1 MAIAAIAG
9 LFYLVFLMA
18 PFVGAHAHVG
28 GSGLMRAVRF
38 RRYGGPDVLRI
49 EDVETPTPTETQV
62 LVRVHAT
69 TVSTAEMAMRKGEPF
84 FARVI
89 SGLRKPRKPT
99 TPGSELAGEVT
110 ATGPDVT
117 RFAVGDR
124 VVGSTGAS
132 LGANAEY
139 VLFEQDGALAHLPDS
154 VSYEEAAVVCD
165 GGLTALPFLR
175 DAGHI
180 TAGERVLVNGASGGV
195 GSVAVPLAKHLGA
208 HVTGVC
214 SAGSLDLVRSLGA
227 DEVID
232 YRTTEFT
239 AMDDNYDIVFDVVG
253 NSSFGRC
260 RDVLK
265 PGGRYLRTVPSL
277 GVLARMLWT
286 SRIGSRRAV
295 LMFAGLRKPADKAKD
310 LAFLMDL
317 LQSGAIRP
325 VVGKRF
331 GFEESVDAHRFVEGG
346 AKQGS
351 VVLTI

>member
-1 MAIAAIAG
+1 
-9 LFYLVFLMA
+9 
-18 PFVGAHAHVG
+18 
-28 GSGLMRAVRF
+28 MRAVRF
-38 RRYGGPDVLRI
+38 QRYGGPEVLQI
-49 EDVETPTPTETQV
+49 EDVATPAPGDRQV

-84 FARVI
+84 FARFV

-110 ATGPDVT
+110 AVGPGVS
-117 RFAVGDR
+117 RWAAGDR

-139 VLFEQDGALAHLPDS
+139 ALLAEDGAVARIPDGA
-154 VSYEEAAVVCD
+154 SYEDAVVACE

-175 DAGHI
+175 DAGRI
-180 TAGERVLVNGASGGV
+180 KADERVLINGASGGV
-195 GSVAVPLAKHLGA
+195 GSAAVQLAKHFGA

-214 SAGSLDLVRSLGA
+214 SAGSIDLVRSLGA
-227 DEVID
+227 DAVID
-232 YRTTEFT
+232 YRTTDFT
-239 AMDDNYDIVFDVVG
+239 TTGETYDIVFDVVG

-260 RDVLK
+260 RDSLN

-277 GVLARMLWT
+277 GVLARMVWT

-295 LMFAGLRKPADKAKD
+295 LMLTGLRKPAAKAKD
-310 LAFLMDL
+310 LAFLMEL
-317 LQSGAIRP
+317 LKADAMRP
-325 VVGKRF
+325 VVGRRF
-331 GFEESVDAHRFVEGG
+331 KLDESVDAHRFVESG

-351 VVLTI
+351 VVLNVEGYPSSSPQGSAPSTSEARA